1 MFEGIIILY
10 CYIFKKEYLCIN
22 YEKMR
27 RLLLSFALMLLAGT
41 SLAQRAKNS
50 SEAAPQQETVVPK
63 NFVEQLRDDY
73 TEFYQ
78 KGGVFEKLYLM
89 TDKPYYSAGETL
101 YFSGF
106 LVHATLLTRISA
118 TEFIYAELI
127 SPEGRLVERVKI
139 CADNKHFVG
148 TFTLSPR
155 LTSGRY
161 TLRAYSRW
169 MTNFD
174 MGYFFTREVV
184 IGNYIDDAIH
194 TSVSYRTNDNGTVS
208 AFVRFSD
215 QYSLP
220 IVSSQVRYRTVVDT
234 RSKNGVDRTD
244 KNGTI
249 EIKFRPSDN
258 PHDCIELN
266 IRANSRELSRF
277 VQMPSFKEDYDVQ
290 FCPEG
295 GNFIGGIVQ
304 VVAFKAQAS
313 NGKSKAVS
321 GKIYDN
327 SGQIVADMNS
337 EHEGMGRFVMRPQVG
352 CKYYAE
358 VTTADGLTKRFDL
371 PEVAPSGVALRVLRQ
386 GDGVRFMVQTT
397 PDLNVADFVAV
408 VHSRGAVM
416 TVINDLSR
424 SARLL
429 NKDMFDGIAQ
439 VSVVNRASRMIVAER
454 LFYVRD
460 SRYATAEVK
469 TEKECYEQRDKVVM
483 TLDVK
488 DSDGKPAKGNFAL
501 SVTDGNVISIDDS
514 AQNIFSYMLLSSDLK
529 GEIEN
534 AGQYFMDNSARTLDN
549 LDLVMMTNGWRRYS
563 LASVMAHEFPHINY
577 PVEDSQRIMGSVFGL
592 FGKAKKP
599 SVVVMDPKTKFV
611 QQFELNEYNN
621 FIISGLD
628 AFSTTSYIVQAL
640 NKKGRDTSVRIE
652 IETENYPTVISNYRR
667 IFYRDQENI
676 IPENFLARAK
686 EKYFYEGGERI
697 IDIDEVVVVG
707 RKSSSSFFTTANSG
721 SLLHGDLSR
730 FATVYDA
737 LSTFKELNVLGNTIT
752 TVKRYVETE
761 LDVESAGIAQ
771 SAAEDPDS
779 ESSGETFSQIVS
791 SFDNDM
797 NVPELYVNG
806 NVSDL
811 NFIDSYDTKYIE
823 RLSFVDGRSAYMLG
837 LSAPAGAILMEV
849 SKEGLIN
856 TVTSDAMA
864 RVVVRGC
871 QTPAEFYKPK
881 YATFDDRLSGVK
893 DMRSTIA
900 WEPIIRTD
908 ETGRATVSFYTADRS
923 GVYDVVVE
931 GITDDGELCRTHTNV
946 KVEYVSLIK

>member
-1 MFEGIIILY
+1 
-10 CYIFKKEYLCIN
+10 
-22 YEKMR
+22 MR
-27 RLLLSFALMLLAGT
+27 RYVVCLLLVWLLGVGIA
-41 SLAQRAKNS
+41 SAQRHKDS
-50 SEAAPQQETVVPK
+50 KDSKESEAVEAQTPPK
-63 NFVEQLRDDY
+63 NFVEQLREDY
-73 TEFYQ
+73 AQFYRS
-78 KGGVFEKLYLM
+78 GGVFEKLYLM

-106 LVHATLLTRISA
+106 LVHATLLTRISD

-139 CADNKHFVG
+139 CAEDKHFVG
-148 TFTLSPR
+148 TFALSPR

-174 MGYFFTREVV
+174 MGYFFTKEVV

-194 TSVSYRTNDNGTVS
+194 TAVSYRTNPNGTVS

-220 IVSSQVRYRTVVDT
+220 LVSTQVRYRTVVDT
-234 RSKNGVDRTD
+234 RSKSGVDRTD
-244 KNGTI
+244 NNGTI

-258 PHDCIELN
+258 PNDCIELN

-277 VQMPSFKEDYDVQ
+277 VQMPSFSEDYDVQ

-295 GNFIGGIVQ
+295 GNLVGGMVQ
-304 VVAFKAQAS
+304 VVAFKAQAA
-313 NGKSKAVS
+313 NGKAKEVS
-321 GKIYDN
+321 GKVYN
-327 SGQIVADMNS
+327 AAGEVVAEMKS
-337 EHEGMGRFVMRPQVG
+337 SHCGMGRFVLRPLAGQT
-352 CKYYAE
+352 YYAE
-358 VTTADGLTKRFDL
+358 VSVHEGPNKRFDL
-371 PEVAPSGVALRVLRQ
+371 PEVAPSGVALRVMYQ
-386 GDGVRFMVQTT
+386 GEGVRFMAQAT
-397 PDLNVADFVAV
+397 PDLDIADYAAV

-416 TVINDLSR
+416 TVINDLSHP
-424 SARLL
+424 ARLL

-460 SRYATAEVK
+460 RRYATAEVK
-469 TEKECYEQRDKVVM
+469 SERGRYEQRDKVVM
-483 TLDVK
+483 TLEVK

-501 SVTDGNVISIDDS
+501 SVTDGNVVTIDDS
-514 AQNIFSYMLLSSDLK
+514 APNILSYMLLSSDLK
-529 GEIEN
+529 GEVED
-534 AGQYFMDNSARTLDN
+534 AGQYFVDDSPRTLDN

-640 NKKGRDTSVRIE
+640 NKKGRDNSVRIE
-652 IETENYPTVISNYRR
+652 IETENYPTVVSDHRR
-667 IFYRDQENI
+667 EYYKEQENI
-676 IPENFLARAK
+676 IPENFLTRAK

-707 RKSSSSFFTTANSG
+707 RKRSSGFFTTANSG

-737 LSTFKELNVLGNTIT
+737 LSTFKELNVLGNNIT
-752 TVKRYVETE
+752 TVKRYVESE
-761 LDVESAGIAQ
+761 LDVESAGV
-771 SAAEDPDS
+771 AETMSDDG
-779 ESSGETFSQIVS
+779 SGEVVEESFSQVTS
-791 SFDNDM
+791 VFDDDL

-806 NVSDL
+806 NISDI
-811 NFIDSYDTKYIE
+811 NFIDSYETKYIE
-823 RLSFVDGRSAYMLG
+823 RLSFVDGKSAYMLG

-849 SKEGLIN
+849 SQEGLYN
-856 TVTSDAMA
+856 TVSSDAMA
-864 RVVVRGC
+864 RVVVRAC
-871 QTPAEFYKPK
+871 QKPAAFYKPK
-881 YATFDDRLSGVK
+881 YPTFDDRLSSVR

-900 WEPIIRTD
+900 WEPVIRTN
-908 ETGRATVSFYTADRS
+908 EAGLATISFYTADRS
-923 GVYDVVVE
+923 GTYDVVVE
-931 GITDDGELCRTHTNV
+931 GITDEGELCRSHTNIE
-946 KVEYVSLIK
+946 VEYASLIK